1 MRKHIAEQAR
11 KALYY
16 LYTRINNL
24 HLPIDL
30 QIKLF
35 DQTIVPILTYGSE
48 VFGFENI
55 QILERIHTEFL
66 RNITKTKKSTPHYML
81 LAELGR
87 YPIEIVIE
95 SRMTGFWARIV
106 SGKESKLSYILYK
119 ILRHTPNFQSKWV
132 NFVKKIFDDTGKPDI
147 WLNEGNARLN
157 CITLQIKRILIDQ
170 YQQAWRANIQNS
182 SKGTIYQV
190 FKDSIELEKY
200 FLVLDRKQYLTF
212 VKFRTANHRL
222 PIEVLRWE
230 GVPINERLCT
240 LCDAHD
246 VADEFHYTLCCKY
259 FAQERMQYIQ
269 PYYFRR
275 PNVLKFKEL
284 MNITSPVKLRK
295 LCKFIDIL
303 LIHFNSRS

>member
-1 MRKHIAEQAR
+1 M
-11 KALYY
+11 
-16 LYTRINNL
+16 
-24 HLPIDL
+24 
-30 QIKLF
+30 
-35 DQTIVPILTYGSE
+35 
-48 VFGFENI
+48 
-55 QILERIHTEFL
+55 
-66 RNITKTKKSTPHYML
+66 
-81 LAELGR
+81 
-87 YPIEIVIE
+87 
-95 SRMTGFWARIV
+95 
-106 SGKESKLSYILYK
+106 
-119 ILRHTPNFQSKWV
+119 QSKWV
-132 NFVKKIFDDTGKPDI
+132 NFVKKIFDDTRRPDT
-147 WLNEGNARLN
+147 WLDEGNARLN
-157 CITLQIKRILIDQ
+157 CITFQIKRTLIDQ

-182 SKGTIYQV
+182 SKGTIYQL

-230 GVPINERLCT
+230 SVPINERLCT
-240 LCDAHD
+240 LCDAQD

-295 LCKFIDIL
+295 LV
-303 LIHFNSRS
+303 FNSLLESHHG

>member
-1 MRKHIAEQAR
+1 M
-11 KALYY
+11 
-16 LYTRINNL
+16 
-24 HLPIDL
+24 
-30 QIKLF
+30 
-35 DQTIVPILTYGSE
+35 
-48 VFGFENI
+48 FGFENI

-66 RNITKTKKSTPHYML
+66 HNITKTKKSTPHYML

-87 YPIEIVIE
+87 YPAEIVIK

-106 SGKESKLSYILYK
+106 SGKESKLSYIFYK

-147 WLNEGNARLN
+147 WVNEGNARLN

-182 SKGTIYQV
+182 SKGTIYHL

-200 FLVLDRKQYLTF
+200 FLVLASKQYLTF

-222 PIEVLRWE
+222 PTEVLRWE
-230 GVPINERLCT
+230 GINERLCT

-303 LIHFNSRS
+303 LIHS